1 MKTEK
6 NILCAFILNLT
17 FSIFEFIGGA
27 AIGSVAI
34 ISDALHDASDAASI
48 AISYLLEKKSHQE
61 PDENYTYGYTRY
73 SVIGGLV
80 TTSILIFG
88 SLVIMYKAAYR
99 IIYPTPI
106 NYNGMIIFSIVGI
119 IVNVIAAILTHDGTS
134 LNQKAVN
141 LHMLEDVLGW
151 AVVLIGAIAMKFL
164 DFTIIDPIMSIA
176 VAIFILISA
185 CKTLQDVLSI
195 FLQKIPKGV
204 RLKEIKHHLL
214 EIDGIKDVHHIH
226 IWSMD
231 GQIGCATM
239 HIVTDLNPYEL
250 KAKVREELKEHGISH
265 STLEFE
271 SSAENCNDKSCRAYE
286 DYDVIPKHSH
296 HHCHH

>member
-151 AVVLIGAIAMKFL
+151 AVVLIGAVAMKFL

-204 RLKEIKHHLL
+204 RLKEIKQMYFNALQKL
-214 EIDGIKDVHHIH
+214 IDT
-226 IWSMD
+226 
-231 GQIGCATM
+231 Q
-239 HIVTDLNPYEL
+239 N
-250 KAKVREELKEHGISH
+250 
-265 STLEFE
+265 
-271 SSAENCNDKSCRAYE
+271 N
-286 DYDVIPKHSH
+286 
-296 HHCHH
+296 